1 MAQYIFHKAD
11 TRGHDHHDW
20 LDSRKTFSFGDYY
33 NPRRMGFGVLRVLN
47 DDTLPGGKGFG
58 LHPHDNMEII
68 SIPLKGS
75 LRHEDSAGNKAVAA
89 AGTIQVMHAGSG
101 LFHSEYNNSSD
112 EVAEFLQ
119 IWVYPEELNTP
130 PRYMLGQLPAA
141 AERNQLHTFI
151 GPGTPDVVAV
161 RKDVWFS
168 IGHFDYGASFTYAVH
183 QPGNGV
189 YAFVIDGRFH
199 IEGKELS
206 ARDGLGIWEMEGIDV
221 KGMSDDARVLIMEV
235 PMIINPQ

>member
-11 TRGHDHHDW
+11 TRGYDHHDW
-20 LDSRKTFSFGDYY
+20 LTSRKTFSFGDYY

-47 DDTLPGGKGFG
+47 DDILPGGKGFG

-75 LRHEDSAGNKAVAA
+75 LKHEDSAGNKAIAA

-119 IWVYPEELNTP
+119 IWVYPEDLNTP
-130 PRYMLGQLPAA
+130 PRYTLEQLPHH
-141 AERNQLHTFI
+141 EGRNQLHTFL
-151 GPGTPDVVAV
+151 GPDNPNGIYV
-161 RKDVWFS
+161 RRDVWFS
-168 IGHFDYGASFTYAVH
+168 IGYFDHDISFTYPVY
-183 QPGNGV
+183 QRGNGV
-189 YAFVIDGRFH
+189 YAFVIDGRFS
-199 IEGKELS
+199 IDGKELS
-206 ARDGLGIWEMEGIDV
+206 ARDGLGISDADSIEV
-221 KGMSDDARVLIMEV
+221 KVLSNDARLLIMEV
-235 PMIINPQ
+235 PMITNPQ

>member
-1 MAQYIFHKAD
+1 MAQYIFHQSA
-11 TRGHDHHDW
+11 TREHAHHDW

-33 NPRRMGFGVLRVLN
+33 NPRRMGFGALRVLN
-47 DDTLPGGKGFG
+47 DDSLPGGKGFG

-75 LRHEDSAGNKAVAA
+75 LKHEDSAGNKAVAA

-101 LFHSEYNNSSD
+101 LFHSEYNNSTE

-119 IWVYPEELNTP
+119 IWVYPEVLNTP
-130 PRYMLGQLPAA
+130 PRYTLGDLTQHATG
-141 AERNQLHTFI
+141 NQLHTFI
-151 GPGTPDVVAV
+151 APDDSNGIYV

-168 IGHFDYGASFTYAVH
+168 MGNFDAGSSFTYPVH

-189 YAFVIDGRFH
+189 YAFAIAGRFT
-199 IEGKELS
+199 IDGKELS
-206 ARDGLGIWEMEGIDV
+206 ARDGLGIWDTSGITV
-221 KGMSDDARVLIMEV
+221 KAENNNARLLIMEV
-235 PMIINPQ
+235 PMHIHP

>member
-1 MAQYIFHKAD
+1 MAQYIFHQAD

-33 NPRRMGFGVLRVLN
+33 NPRRMGFGALRVLN

-75 LRHEDSAGNKAVAA
+75 LRHEDSAGNKAIAA

-101 LFHSEYNNSSD
+101 LFHSEYNNSED
-112 EVAEFLQ
+112 DVAEFLQ

-130 PRYMLGQLPAA
+130 PRYTLGELPQHAG
-141 AERNQLHTFI
+141 RNRVHEFI
-151 GPGTPDVVAV
+151 APDNPNGIYL

-168 IGHFDYGASFTYAVH
+168 TGHFDHGFSFTCPVH
-183 QPGNGV
+183 QQGNGI
-189 YAFVIDGRFH
+189 YIFVIEGRFSVD
-199 IEGKELS
+199 GKELA
-206 ARDGLGIWEMEGIDV
+206 ARDGLGIWDTPGIEV
-221 KGMSDDARVLIMEV
+221 KSLSDDARLLIMDI
-235 PMIINPQ
+235 PMIINQ